1 MGNDQIRRTQATS
14 AKADLRTASRE
25 ALLAVIAR
33 QQAIIDGELDT
44 EALRNLA
51 STIFIGRRR

>member
-1 MGNDQIRRTQATS
+1 MTKYEGPKLPRPKR
-14 AKADLRTASRE
+14 DLRTASRE